1 MNRKYLPVR
10 ICLFQ
15 SDIYDAI
22 YLFDIKQVG
31 YISAVLWFY
40 SQEMVLYYFTA
51 VPTYCIS

>member
-31 YISAVLWFY
+31 YISAVL
-40 SQEMVLYYFTA
+40 
-51 VPTYCIS
+51 